1 MRGDHPAAGI
11 DRDGQAVGVPV
22 DEPSDE
28 LIVGDRR
35 GADDDPRHARF
46 GERLGGVE
54 VADAAAGLQLDREPV
69 RDGPDVRQIRRCA
82 GAGAVEVDNLVKR
95 YRNGKTNAVDGISF
109 TVRKGEFPILDLV
122 VMAGMFVVFL
132 VVGTALFVRNER
144 NR

>member
-1 MRGDHPAAGI
+1 MGELRESVASAAN
-11 DRDGQAVGVPV
+11 DGA
-22 DEPSDE
+22 
-28 LIVGDRR
+28 I
-35 GADDDPRHARF
+35 
-46 GERLGGVE
+46 
-54 VADAAAGLQLDREPV
+54 
-69 RDGPDVRQIRRCA
+69 
-82 GAGAVEVDNLVKR
+82 VEVDNLVKR